1 MPRQA
6 REKSG
11 TGIYHVMLRG
21 VNKQN
26 IFEDDE
32 DRLKFLTTI
41 KYYKKISNYKV
52 YGYCL
57 MNNHI
62 HLLLK
67 ENEETLSTI
76 LRRISSSYVRW
87 YNEKYLRC
95 GHLFQE
101 RFKSEVVETQAYF
114 LTVLRYIHQ
123 NPIKAGMTKN
133 LQYKW
138 SSYQDYLHDPIYT
151 DIDFVLQFFSIERTE
166 ALKSFQNY
174 MNKINNDTCMD
185 FYDERNVTDEEII
198 EQIQKLGIKNISELQ
213 KLKKDQRDEIIRLIK
228 KIEGVR
234 IRQLSRITGLSKSV
248 IGRI

>member
-6 REKSG
+6 RQKSG

-151 DIDFVLQFFSIERTE
+151 DIDFVLQFFSIERSE

-185 FYDERNVTDEEII
+185 FYDKRNVTDKEII

-213 KLKKDQRDEIIRLIK
+213 KLKKDQRDEIIGLIK